1 MTIAPRPASEPAT
14 SSIPMTSAALRA
26 LEAELAE
33 LTGPTRAD
41 GVIHLP
47 RRDRAERLGVLTDVL
62 ARAVVVDEH
71 GIACVGR
78 QVRVREEDG
87 GVASHALVIP
97 GDGDA
102 FHAWL
107 SIEAPMG
114 AALVGARAG
123 DRVQVLAPAGVR
135 WLEVLEVR

>member
-1 MTIAPRPASEPAT
+1 MMIAPRPASVPVT

-33 LTGPTRAD
+33 LTGPTHED

-47 RRDRAERLGVLTDVL
+47 RRDRAERVEVLRDVL
-62 ARAVVVDEH
+62 ARAVVVHEH
-71 GIACVGR
+71 AAACVGR
-78 QVRVREEDG
+78 RVRVREEDG
-87 GVASHALVIP
+87 EVSTHALVIP

-123 DRVQVLAPAGVR
+123 DRVQVVAPAGAR

>member
-1 MTIAPRPASEPAT
+1 MTIALRTASEPVT
-14 SSIPMTSAALRA
+14 NPIPMTAAALHA

-33 LTGPTRAD
+33 LTGPTHAD

-62 ARAVVVDEH
+62 ARAVVVQER
-71 GIACVGR
+71 GVACVGR
-78 QVRVREEDG
+78 RVRVREEDG
-87 GVASHALVIP
+87 GLATHALVIP

-107 SIEAPMG
+107 SIDAPMG
-114 AALVGARAG
+114 VALVGARAG
-123 DRVQVLAPAGVR
+123 DRVQVHAPAGTR
-135 WLEVLEVR
+135 WLEVIEVR